1 MNHLRGVAAVTLLIV
16 VAGCAGLV
24 GSETGGQVDAKVV
37 LSDSPDAEPVPLS
50 EVDDERLRNAT
61 QRAVS
66 VYESNRTVETAVVPI
81 PERKLDET
89 REAYRRLPGS
99 PEEAVGRFVSY
110 GGYTVRI
117 RVLVYT

>member
-1 MNHLRGVAAVTLLIV
+1 MYRRSLVVVLLLV

-37 LSDSPDAEPVPLS
+37 VSDSPDAEPVPFS
-50 EVDDERLRNAT
+50 AIDNEQLRNAT

-66 VYESNRTVETAVVPI
+66 VYESNGTAETAVVPI

-89 REAYRRLPGS
+89 KEAYRRLPGS

-110 GGYTVRI
+110 DGYTVRI
-117 RVLVYT
+117 RVLIYT